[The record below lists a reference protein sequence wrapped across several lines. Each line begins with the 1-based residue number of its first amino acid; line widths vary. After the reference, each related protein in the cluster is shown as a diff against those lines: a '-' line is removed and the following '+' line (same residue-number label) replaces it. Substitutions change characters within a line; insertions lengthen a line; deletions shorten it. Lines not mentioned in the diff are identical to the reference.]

1 MLSLYPSSHPI
12 PPTSPVPRPPANYGY
27 NNHAMTFANPG
38 GMVRNPSFGFAA
50 PFISQPSNVAA
61 LLPQIQRMVGI
72 AQTVAP
78 YVKQYYPLVRQL
90 PALWSLLSS
99 SSSFDGGSPSVKN
112 DDDDVNVDTSE
123 LKTDAYYSESPPPKL
138 YI

>member
-1 MLSLYPSSHPI
+1 MLSLYPSSHPM
-12 PPTSPVPRPPANYGY
+12 PPASPVPPTPVDYGY
-27 NNHAMTFANPG
+27 SNHAMSFANPG

-50 PFISQPSNVAA
+50 PFVSQPSKLAA
-61 LLPQIQRMVGI
+61 LLPQIQRMVGV

-112 DDDDVNVDTSE
+112 DDVNVDTGE